1 MGKQTT
7 APRGWRQWTSGH
19 AGRQLRAWRASGLS
33 LGTFARRRGLSAQRL
48 RWWRDRLS
56 DWEETAAVAPGLA
69 PAVVTGALAAPASA
83 SVTVR
88 LPSGAVLE
96 LADAAGVPPAW
107 LVAVVGGL
115 SRAG

>member
-1 MGKQTT
+1 M
-7 APRGWRQWTSGH
+7 
-19 AGRQLRAWRASGLS
+19 
-33 LGTFARRRGLSAQRL
+33 
-48 RWWRDRLS
+48 
-56 DWEETAAVAPGLA
+56 
-69 PAVVTGALAAPASA
+69 VTGALAAPASA